1 MAMLQ
6 SIRAAFL
13 HVVLAA
19 ALLPLHAQAQEPK
32 PGHIKLSTSASA
44 EVAPDVAL
52 IQLGVVTEKKVASD
66 AASENA
72 KAAKAVIEQ
81 IKSLGIEPRDIRTL
95 SVTVMPAYDEEK
107 DATGRIKRTLR
118 AYSARNILEI
128 RVRQVDKAGR
138 IVSQLIDKGANVLGG
153 VHFGVS
159 DADERLDQLRV
170 RALQEAARK
179 ARLYVE
185 AMGVKL
191 GRIVEIEPEIQYPD
205 ESAAASMPAR
215 RFSDA
220 PPVAIP
226 VEPGM
231 RTLSVRVTVTWVLAE

>member
-1 MAMLQ
+1 MLQ
-6 SIRAAFL
+6 SIRAVFL
-13 HVVLAA
+13 PVALAM
-19 ALLPLHAQAQEPK
+19 ALLPLHAQAQEPM
-32 PGHIKLSTSASA
+32 PGHIKLSASASA

-52 IQLGVVTEKKVASD
+52 IQLGVVTEKKAASD

-81 IKSLGIEPRDIRTL
+81 IKNLGIEPRDIRTH
-95 SVTVMPAYDEEK
+95 SVTVTPVYDEEK

-118 AYSARNILEI
+118 GYAARNILEI
-128 RVRQVDKAGR
+128 RIRQVDKAGS
-138 IVSQLIDKGANVLGG
+138 IASQLIDKGANVLGG

-159 DADERLDQLRV
+159 DADERMDQLRV

-179 ARLYVE
+179 ARLYAE

-191 GRIVEIEPEIQYPD
+191 GRIVAIEPDIQYPD
-205 ESAAASMPAR
+205 ESAAASMPAT
-215 RFSDA
+215 RFSNA

-231 RTLSVRVTVTWVLAE
+231 RTLIVRVTVTWALAQ